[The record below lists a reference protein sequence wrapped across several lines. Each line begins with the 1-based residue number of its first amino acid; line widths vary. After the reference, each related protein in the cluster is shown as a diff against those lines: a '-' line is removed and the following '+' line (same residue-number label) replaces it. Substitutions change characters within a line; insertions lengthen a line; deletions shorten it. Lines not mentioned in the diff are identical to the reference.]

1 MDDELD
7 SFLNYLT
14 VERGASRHTV
24 AAYASDLTQ
33 LIEFFA
39 EGPIEP
45 RIATWRAVEITH
57 LNKYLEDLDSRGY
70 SQVTRA
76 RKIAAVKSLFRFLK
90 EEGFVEA
97 NPAARL
103 RAPRPGRSLPR
114 ALTVAQVDQ
123 LLTTVSLDKTNEGRR
138 DNAMLELL
146 YASGLRVS
154 ELVGLGIRDVDLE
167 TGTVRAFGKGN
178 KERLV
183 PVHAQAV
190 EAVRSYLERAR
201 PRLANGKSGEA
212 LFLNRRG
219 MRMTRQAFWLR
230 LRGAATRAGL
240 DMRLTPHTL
249 RHSFATH
256 LLQGGANLRQVQEML
271 GHASIATTQI
281 YTHLTSDHV
290 RKEFERAH
298 PRAR

>member
-33 LIEFFA
+33 LIEFLT
-39 EGPIEP
+39 EGPRP
-45 RIATWRAVEITH
+45 HIAKWSEIDTPH
-57 LNKYLEDLDSRGY
+57 LNRYLEDLDSRGY

-97 NPAARL
+97 NPAAKL
-103 RAPRPGRSLPR
+103 RVPRSGRPLPK

-123 LLTTVSLDKTNEGRR
+123 LLTAVAIDRSNEGRR
-138 DNAMLELL
+138 DVAMLELL

-154 ELVGLGIRDVDLE
+154 ELVGLGTRDVDLD

-183 PVHAQAV
+183 PVHAHAV
-190 EAVRSYLERAR
+190 AAIRSYLESAR
-201 PRLANGKSGEA
+201 PRLANEKSGDA

-230 LRGAATRAGL
+230 LRNAATRAGL
-240 DMRLTPHTL
+240 DVRLTPHTL

-281 YTHLTSDHV
+281 YTHLTSEHV